1 MGSLDVQL
9 PLGSFINLWTL
20 LVGNICLI
28 GINLDAF
35 GETQKREH
43 STRIPRLSVTRNSGS
58 WLPQNFNI
66 LVFRVGMLQIF
77 VA

>member
-35 GETQKREH
+35 GETQKE
-43 STRIPRLSVTRNSGS
+43 STLLEFLDFQLLVTQVAGCHK
-58 WLPQNFNI
+58 I
-66 LVFRVGMLQIF
+66 LIF
-77 VA
+77 WYSEWVCCKYL